1 MVLLALNM
9 GPVQQLTKIL
19 YPYNTNFSECS
30 KDHAL
35 LSTPVFKLLGKNK
48 IIKKYVCKK
57 YSSKNC
63 PKKIQFEEL
72 LKQSSLQ
79 KEHPRVVIVLLLHV
93 MYISGLWT
101 ERHPECGYC
110 SLWE

>member
-1 MVLLALNM
+1 M
-9 GPVQQLTKIL
+9 GPVQQLTKIF

-57 YSSKNC
+57 YSSKNW

-72 LKQSSLQ
+72 LMQSSLQ
-79 KEHPRVVIVLLLHV
+79 KEHPRVVIVLLHV